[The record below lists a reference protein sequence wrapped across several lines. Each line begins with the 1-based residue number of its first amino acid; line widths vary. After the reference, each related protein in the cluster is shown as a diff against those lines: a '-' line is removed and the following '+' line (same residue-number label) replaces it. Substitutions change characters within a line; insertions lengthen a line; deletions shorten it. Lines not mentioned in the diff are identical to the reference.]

1 MILKSVTAVISV
13 FFMIGIGVL
22 AAKLKWVTK
31 DVAKFIPKIIIN
43 VSLPCQLIV
52 SFSTEF
58 TREQLST
65 SWVYVAASFA
75 ASLAGIL
82 IAYIVSR
89 IIKIPKS
96 RRGVFCVL
104 FALSNSVFIG
114 FPVASAIFGVQ
125 GMQFA
130 SFFYIANT
138 TCFWTFGY
146 AMITNDA
153 EIINGKTLKLKLPDR
168 LKKILSIPILTLILS
183 LILIL
188 INVSL
193 PELVIKTAEYMGGL
207 TTPLSTL
214 FLGYTLYNMGKK
226 MFKYD
231 KGMISY
237 ILGRFPV
244 SFMLMYLSCSVFGIM
259 GLARNVLLT
268 QMSLPAMI
276 QTVVTSEYVGAD
288 SDYAARG
295 LAITT
300 LLSLFTIPLFSFLG
314 A

>member
-1 MILKSVTAVISV
+1 MIFKSVTAVISV

-22 AAKLKWVTK
+22 AAKLKWVNK
-31 DVAKFIPKIIIN
+31 EVANFIPKIIIN

-52 SFSTEF
+52 TFSTEF
-58 TREQLST
+58 TKEQLST
-65 SWVYVAASFA
+65 AWVYVAAGIA

-82 IAYIVSR
+82 IAYIVALL
-89 IIKIPKS
+89 IKIPKS

-114 FPVASAIFGVQ
+114 FPVASAIFGNP
-125 GMQFA
+125 GMQYA

-153 EIINGKTLKLKLPDR
+153 EVIHGETQSLRPLDR
-168 LKKILSIPILTLILS
+168 VKKILSIPILTLIAS
-183 LILIL
+183 FILIL
-188 INVSL
+188 LNVSI
-193 PELVIKTAEYMGGL
+193 PELITNTAGYLGGL

-237 ILGRFPV
+237 IIGRFPV
-244 SFMLMYLSCSVFGIM
+244 SFMLMYLSCLVFGIE

-314 A
+314 S